1 MTWPFRRSQTPV
13 DGLDR
18 HKVTLDLIE
27 EVADLRGRIRSLQIE
42 WEDIRVQIRKGYQ
55 RMEKAADRLD
65 EKMNGRKV
73 EEVVEGTPR
82 FEPVGFA
89 KKLADLRRS

>member
-1 MTWPFRRSQTPV
+1 MWPFRRSQTPS
-13 DGLDR
+13 DGLER

-27 EVADLRGRIRSLQIE
+27 SVADLRGRIRSLEIE
-42 WEDIRVQIRKGYQ
+42 WEDIRTQIRKGYQ

-65 EKMNGRKV
+65 EKKDGKKPRV
-73 EEVVEGTPR
+73 EVDGDLR

-89 KKLADLRRS
+89 KKLADLRSR

>member
-1 MTWPFRRSQTPV
+1 MWPFRLSQTPS

-18 HKVTLDLIE
+18 HKVTLGLIE

-65 EKMNGRKV
+65 DKMDGKKV
-73 EEVVEGTPR
+73 EDPVDGPLPFV
-82 FEPVGFA
+82 PVGFA
-89 KKLADLRRS
+89 KKLADLRSR